1 MTTNKRIVQLSLVAI
16 GLFLILVIYF
26 YPRFEE
32 KTFQK
37 KMTENKLEADVKN
50 EFDNVTYKGENSGN
64 PFILN
69 AAKAEIREDV
79 NIIFMKKMLIT
90 ISLIDREW
98 IVECEIGK
106 YNKLNYNIFCS
117 KDVKATDGKIIMYS
131 QNLDLLADESARI
144 YNNVVILNEKNSNL
158 YADSVYYDFE
168 SRVYYV
174 NMFSDNESV
183 KIKLIKWI
191 IQKSKSLG

>member
-1 MTTNKRIVQLSLVAI
+1 MTAKNRKIIQLSLVAI
-16 GLFLILVIYF
+16 GLFLILVTYF
-26 YPRFEE
+26 YPRLEE
-32 KTFQK
+32 KTFQQ
-37 KMTENKLEADVKN
+37 KMTENKLETDVKN
-50 EFDNVTYKGENSGN
+50 EFDNVTYKGENAGN
-64 PFILN
+64 PFILK
-69 AAKAEIREDV
+69 AVKAEIREDD
-79 NIIFMKKMLIT
+79 NIFFMEIMLIT
-90 ISLIDREW
+90 ISLSDREW

-168 SRVYYV
+168 SRVYNV

-183 KIKLIKWI
+183 KIKLIK
-191 IQKSKSLG
+191 